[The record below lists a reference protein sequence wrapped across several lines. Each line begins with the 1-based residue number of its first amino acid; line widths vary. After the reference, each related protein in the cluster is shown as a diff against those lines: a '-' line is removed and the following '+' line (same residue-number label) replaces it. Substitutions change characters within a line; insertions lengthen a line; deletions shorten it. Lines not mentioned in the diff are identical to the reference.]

1 MALVVLLLRAL
12 LVSILVNTAACGLLK
27 LNRPLKSA
35 MVSAACAC
43 NLFLGTNSIASD
55 ILPLAPNEI
64 AKLVADDIVVRQ
76 ALITADF
83 SQELYSPNC
92 VFQDE
97 IDKYK
102 YNDYVTGTKRL
113 FNAKKSHVDLVGD
126 VSVNPS
132 QIEFKFSED
141 LTFNLP
147 FNPKVH
153 VSGRVELTRDDSGRI
168 VYSREYWDESV
179 QNVLKTVQFS

>member
-1 MALVVLLLRAL
+1 MVSLLWVLFVAL
-12 LVSILVNTAACGLLK
+12 LAGASCRLTGL
-27 LNRPLKSA
+27 RPLK
-35 MVSAACAC
+35 AAVLTAC
-43 NLFLGTNSIASD
+43 SLFFDTNVLAAEK
-55 ILPLAPNEI
+55 LTLAPSEI
-64 AKLVADDIVVRQ
+64 ARLVADDIVVRQ
-76 ALITADF
+76 ALVTADF
-83 SQELYSPNC
+83 STELYSPAC

-126 VSVNPS
+126 VSVSPL

-153 VSGRVELTRDDSGRI
+153 VSGHVQLNRDASGRI

-179 QNVLKTVQFS
+179 QNVLKTVTFS

>member
-1 MALVVLLLRAL
+1 MALVLMLLRAL
-12 LVSILVNTAACGLLK
+12 LVSILVNMAACG
-27 LNRPLKSA
+27 RPLKSA
-35 MVSAACAC
+35 MVSAVCAC
-43 NLFLGTNSIASD
+43 NLFLGTNSIAASD
-55 ILPLAPNEI
+55 ILPLTQSEI

-83 SQELYSPNC
+83 SQELYSTTC

-102 YNDYVTGTKRL
+102 YNDYITGTKRL